1 MTKEEPIIS
10 RWVAL
15 TLFRA
20 TMSPGDDNLRRT
32 LYTFETRHPYSLGTK
47 ITERIHIPGAQQLV
61 VKFDKRS
68 CTLPNVDQ
76 LNFYTDEYMTST
88 PKMSL
93 SGSQFEDFEVNG
105 CDKLLLKFD
114 TREGGGEKSE
124 IAYYGWKFRVTA
136 HFGESG
142 VPQGDSS
149 VIDSVRLDLVYK
161 KTGFQLL
168 RKYLQ
173 SSDDFTRRFAG
184 FVVGNI
190 LLSPHVTAHF
200 LNKYG
205 IEYIL
210 NFPLEP
216 ISQSSAAF
224 CLDRI
229 MSDRYNVAELRE
241 IVNSRQLSRLF
252 HTLKEM
258 CDTGNSECLE
268 YATSTLQKISVEPRN
283 R

>member
-1 MTKEEPIIS
+1 
-10 RWVAL
+10 
-15 TLFRA
+15 
-20 TMSPGDDNLRRT
+20 MSPGEDNSMRT
-32 LYTFETRHPYSLGTK
+32 LQTFETRHPYSLGTK
-47 ITERIHIPGAQQLV
+47 MTEKIHIPGAQQLII
-61 VKFDKRS
+61 KFDKRS

-93 SGSQFEDFEVNG
+93 TGSQFEDFDLNG
-105 CDKLLLKFD
+105 CDKLLFKFD
-114 TREGGGEKSE
+114 TREGGGGEKSE
-124 IAYYGWKFRVTA
+124 MTYYGWKFSVTA
-136 HFGESG
+136 HFGEASL
-142 VPQGDSS
+142 PQGDSTA
-149 VIDSVRLDLVYK
+149 IDSLRLDLVYR
-161 KTGFQLL
+161 KTAFQLL
-168 RKYLQ
+168 GKYLQ
-173 SSDDFTRRFAG
+173 SSDDFTRRFSG

-229 MSDRYNVAELRE
+229 MSDRYNTIELKE
-241 IVNSRQLSRLF
+241 ITDSRQLSRLF
-252 HTLKEM
+252 NTLKEM
-258 CDTGNSECLE
+258 CGTGNSECLE
-268 YATSTLQKISVEPRN
+268 YATSALQKIAVEPRN